1 MQTIEK
7 SPWINA
13 KKDIGL
19 WTTAKNWGE
28 RKLGAC
34 PAIWLLSVYG
44 REKESDNH
52 DTLMPF

>member
-19 WTTAKNWGE
+19 RTAKNWGE